1 MRILTALILITSVGV
16 TSALAA
22 DRSTS
27 PVQIQSEQRAHQ
39 NRLPAGWQQQLKVGT
54 TLNRDLFEASEV
66 VYRDPELGL
75 MTIQL
80 EDKFVR
86 VVAAT
91 HEILDV
97 NDDF

>member
-1 MRILTALILITSVGV
+1 MRFFAAILLSTLVSSGV
-16 TSALAA
+16 MAA
-22 DRSTS
+22 DRSHS
-27 PVQIQSEQRAHQ
+27 PVQMQSEQRAKQ
-39 NRLPAGWQQQLKVGT
+39 LRLPAGWQQQLKVGS
-54 TLNRDLFEASEV
+54 TLNRALFEASEV

-86 VVAAT
+86 VVAST

-97 NDDF
+97 TDDF

>member
-1 MRILTALILITSVGV
+1 MRFFAALVL
-16 TSALAA
+16 SALVSSGVMAA
-22 DRSTS
+22 DRSHS
-27 PVQIQSEQRAHQ
+27 PVQLQAEQRAKQ
-39 NRLPAGWQQQLKVGT
+39 LSLPAGWQQQLKVGS
-54 TLNRDLFEASEV
+54 TLDRTLFEASEV

-97 NDDF
+97 TDDF